1 MSLKLN
7 ELRATMKNRVEMSYL
22 DWQLSQIDKQMA
34 SYLVVRDKELL
45 KVKEDLKL
53 IRASTVTQRR
63 SSMATPCPTSLLE
76 QRKSSKRSQSII
88 GLTRS
93 IVFDENFENDDLF
106 DKNNPRNYSSNAI
119 EELKGK
125 DPILK
130 KRLWQME
137 IFKKSGRVPYFDEK
151 VEPSLRFT
159 KSALTRQRKALTDV
173 SKASLSSLPKEP
185 YHYVQ
190 QLKLQHQIDIFVK
203 NNDFK

>member
-53 IRASTVTQRR
+53 IRASTGTQRR
-63 SSMATPCPTSLLE
+63 NSMATPSFLE
-76 QRKSSKRSQSII
+76 RRKSSKRSQSII

-93 IVFDENFENDDLF
+93 IVLDEYLENDDLF

-125 DPILK
+125 DPVFK

-185 YHYVQ
+185 DHYVQ
-190 QLKLQHQIDIFVK
+190 QLKLQHQIDFFVK
-203 NNDFK
+203 NNDFNQF